1 MAPPPLPPPPQP
13 SHRENPKRGF
23 VADSSNCDD
32 PILLN
37 VSGWFYDYN
46 LDNNYRKPGIPGDC
60 ARANATASLDRRF
73 APMNWCL
80 DSLEKP
86 IPSYV
91 NRSFFMGFNEPN
103 NLHNCNTKPRDVA
116 KAWETVMARWPHS
129 QLVSPATAGNGVPW
143 FDEFFGNC
151 SELYGQTGCR
161 ITHLAAHD
169 YSCDPN
175 HTLSYLHTL
184 HERYK
189 LPVWL
194 TEFSCG
200 DGAQKRPTTDHARF
214 MQAAL
219 PKLDAAKF
227 VFRYSWMSAHDG
239 RGLRGLVED
248 DPHRPGRSRL
258 TLLGHIWNS

>member
-1 MAPPPLPPPPQP
+1 M
-13 SHRENPKRGF
+13 G
-23 VADSSNCDD
+23 
-32 PILLN
+32 LLN

-86 IPSYV
+86 IPPYV

-116 KAWETVMARWPHS
+116 KAWKTVMARWPNS

-143 FDEFFGNC
+143 
-151 SELYGQTGCR
+151 
-161 ITHLAAHD
+161 
-169 YSCDPN
+169 
-175 HTLSYLHTL
+175 
-184 HERYK
+184 
-189 LPVWL
+189 
-194 TEFSCG
+194 
-200 DGAQKRPTTDHARF
+200 
-214 MQAAL
+214 
-219 PKLDAAKF
+219 F

-248 DPHRPGRSRL
+248 DPHRPG
-258 TLLGHIWNS
+258 